1 MLPIAP
7 TIPSLFPLY
16 ATFLI
21 SLAFMFW
28 ARDGIANTVI
38 RFMFV
43 LGMLWG
49 VFETAHAFGF
59 IVKV

>member
-16 ATFLI
+16 ATFL
-21 SLAFMFW
+21 LMVAFIFW
-28 ARDGIANTVI
+28 ARDGFANLTI
-38 RFMFV
+38 RFMFIS
-43 LGMLWG
+43 GMLWG
-49 VFETAHAFGF
+49 VFETAKAFGF